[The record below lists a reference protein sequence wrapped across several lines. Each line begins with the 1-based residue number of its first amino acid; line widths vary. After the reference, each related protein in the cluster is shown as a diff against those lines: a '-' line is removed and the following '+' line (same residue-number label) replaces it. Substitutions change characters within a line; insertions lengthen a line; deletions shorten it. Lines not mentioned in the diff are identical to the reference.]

1 MKHIIL
7 ALCIALV
14 ASCGGG
20 NQPIPQIPV
29 CSGPATPE
37 EIEQIDTEALAEAM
51 DAAPATLAED
61 IVRKLPKECLPA
73 AGEEGIRMLLDGR
86 SEEFP
91 CSLYCDVVD
100 DENPEEYNVKG
111 YELRAFPF
119 LDGNSWLVAFIGWH
133 GVDYYM
139 QDAPRAFIYQGG
151 TLTEVDWPIEEP
163 VFEDFTVDD
172 VVSVLGQ
179 EEVDNIKSMWHL
191 SVSLR

>member
-1 MKHIIL
+1 
-7 ALCIALV
+7 
-14 ASCGGG
+14 
-20 NQPIPQIPV
+20 
-29 CSGPATPE
+29 
-37 EIEQIDTEALAEAM
+37 M

-133 GVDYYM
+133 RVDYYM

-191 SVSLR
+191 SYSFDVDDNNHIYSYFDILDEYLEPYEIEEMIFDKSIEYLWTGEQFLRVDSEE